1 MVVFFVFFIFLLFCI
16 FGSYSFFSAVC
27 CFMVASSMG
36 LCLSGNREIK
46 YDDND
51 DDDDDDIYRLLE
63 L

>member
-1 MVVFFVFFIFLLFCI
+1 
-16 FGSYSFFSAVC
+16 
-27 CFMVASSMG
+27 MG

-51 DDDDDDIYRLLE
+51 DDDDDDDIYRLLE